1 MFSAPHRYPR
11 PRDVVRALKNAGF
24 QIHEISGSHVQLK
37 HPDRPGR
44 ITVPYHERF
53 DLPKHIVKSIV
64 RQAGFTN
71 QEFFRLLRK

>member
-1 MFSAPHRYPR
+1 MAPKFANLKPR
-11 PRDVVRALKNAGF
+11 EVVRALEKAGF
-24 QIHEISGSHVQLK
+24 HIHEISGWHVQLK

-64 RQAGFTN
+64 RQAGLTN

>member
-1 MFSAPHRYPR
+1 MAPKFANLKPR
-11 PRDVVRALKNAGF
+11 EVVRALEKAGF
-24 QIHEISGSHVQLK
+24 QIHETSGSHVQPK

-64 RQAGFTN
+64 RQAGLTN
-71 QEFFRLLRK
+71 QEFFRLLRR